1 MFRRAKLFLADV
13 PEEAVTGGAA
23 EAGLGLTDGAGMPLC
38 AAVRPPRIVWR
49 AGS

>member
-1 MFRRAKLFLADV
+1 MARLKLRI
-13 PEEAVTGGAA
+13 TGRAA

-38 AAVRPPRIVWR
+38 AAVPPPRIVRR